1 MEGIGRKS
9 QAFLRH
15 NVLVQWGAGT
25 VNKFLCY
32 LGNSGEGK
40 FSCLDEIV
48 MYEGVTGRGTEEDI
62 WV

>member
-1 MEGIGRKS
+1 MEGSGRES

-15 NVLVQWGAGT
+15 NVLVHTLRGT
-25 VNKFLCY
+25 VNKLPCY

-40 FSCLDEIV
+40 YSCLDEII
-48 MYEGVTGRGTEEDI
+48 MYEGVGEWGTERDV